1 MNGAYGGG
9 AWGGPPMAGG
19 AKMAAIHQCLDA
31 LRPPSPPLQRHA
43 APIASMPALDALPSP
58 LEPFCPPPLAPPP
71 QAEAPPQTI
80 VAAQVPIE
88 AASSMPPL
96 EIHRIA
102 PKTTTTT
109 PVEGPDNSVCAVAAP
124 SATTSARA
132 TAALRS
138 PAVLALGAA
147 IVVVLVL
154 VVVAPP
160 FVLKRRG
167 GPGASTDPAWR
178 WARPRA
184 QVDPIRLL
192 AWGMLAAAAAFVL
205 PLAIERLI
213 ATPTDHGPKT
223 GGLFCRKRTQT

>member
-31 LRPPSPPLQRHA
+31 LRPPSPPLQRRA
-43 APIASMPALDALPSP
+43 APIAPMPALDALPSP
-58 LEPFCPPPLAPPP
+58 IEPFCPPLSLP
-71 QAEAPPQTI
+71 AEAPSQTTLTT
-80 VAAQVPIE
+80 QVPTE
-88 AASSMPPL
+88 AAPTMPPL
-96 EIHRIA
+96 EVHRVA
-102 PKTTTTT
+102 PKTTT
-109 PVEGPDNSVCAVAAP
+109 AAP
-124 SATTSARA
+124 AAAPDSSTCVTATPSASARA

-138 PAVLALGAA
+138 PAVLAIGTA

-205 PLAIERLI
+205 PLAVERLV
-213 ATPTDHGPKT
+213 AAPTDHGAKT
-223 GGLFCRKRTQT
+223 GGLFCRKRTQP